1 MLASILAVDLNNA
14 IGNFNPDTFG
24 LCWKIKED
32 LQMFSQVSKKFKN
45 VVAGTTTFNLLPNLK
60 DREVFRLT
68 KEPKNSFDITLTELT
83 ESTDDFLIIGGK
95 ETFISTIP
103 FCEYIFLTR
112 IHNKFPNC
120 EITIN
125 IDDLTSHYEIVF
137 NVVIATINKTL
148 LNFQL
153 LENTKISNKSS
164 SKFVKN
170 IYLQSID
177 SILNS

>member
-1 MLASILAVDLNNA
+1 MLTSILAIDLNNA

-32 LQMFSQVSKKFKN
+32 LQMFSQVSKEFKN

-68 KEPKNSFDITLTELT
+68 KTPTKPFDITLPELT
-83 ESTDDFLIIGGK
+83 KNTDNFLIIGGK
-95 ETFISTIP
+95 ETFISTLP
-103 FCEYIFLTR
+103 FCEYIFLTK
-112 IHNKFPNC
+112 IHNKFSNC
-120 EITIN
+120 EITID

-137 NVVIATINKTL
+137 NVIIATINKTL
-148 LNFQL
+148 LSFQL

-164 SKFVKN
+164 RKFVKN

-177 SILNS
+177 VILNS